1 MTENRVENVSQVID
15 VGKFNTYTKKL
26 VQISNDYEKKRK
38 RYVFERPSLL
48 RWVVSLSVVSLFSV
62 ILVFF
67 LVIAIGTILYSTTY
81 RIYSIYGIIAI
92 FLLFIVN
99 TMIVVRAISEIR
111 FLRRYDGYRN
121 ILRYRLLV
129 MVDDLAEMTNNERKV
144 VEKDLKKSIKRRLIP
159 QGHFG
164 RDKVIFMVSDSV
176 FETYSKRRAVFDR
189 YFRKLTEE
197 RYRMMSHSKEIEEIL
212 EEGQDYLGKIRDCN
226 DIIKDKVISQKLD
239 RMERVVEAIF
249 HEIDVNPSRAR
260 GSKLDVFLNYYL
272 PTTEKLLE
280 AYIDNSEKK
289 VQSKSTEKMQIDITR
304 ALDTI
309 NVAFEG
315 LLEWFYKKKERD
327 IVGEIFAMEKIT
339 AQEGLQSNG
348 IE

>member
-1 MTENRVENVSQVID
+1 MVKKIETDWQTFI
-15 VGKFNTYTKKL
+15 KF
-26 VQISNDYEKKRK
+26 
-38 RYVFERPSLL
+38 
-48 RWVVSLSVVSLFSV
+48 WVVPL
-62 ILVFF
+62 I
-67 LVIAIGTILYSTTY
+67 
-81 RIYSIYGIIAI
+81 IIAALFVI
-92 FLLFIVN
+92 YKAMTGLTIIGVSILL
-99 TMIVVRAISEIR
+99 A
-111 FLRRYDGYRN
+111 LA
-121 ILRYRLLV
+121 LKPLV
-129 MVDDLAEMTNNERKV
+129 RKV
-144 VEKDLKKSIKRRLIP
+144 NNFFTR
-159 QGHFG
+159 HFG